1 MEETRVLPKPL
12 SSPAG
17 RNWSNIV
24 QNGWTWDFQLSG
36 TGSRAGCGYEASLA
50 FSDNYPFAA
59 PKLTFVTLTPGAVVQ
74 YHPNANNDGEVCPD
88 SFGIGSGWA
97 PAIKI
102 DKILTQIEETIV
114 TPELTHALRAELGVQ
129 YTENRA
135 AFNAAIQAN
144 IATQNTM
151 ASQLIADIAR
161 MRQ

>member
-1 MEETRVLPKPL
+1 MEETRVLPKFL

-17 RNWSNIV
+17 RNWSNMV
-24 QNGWTWDFQLSG
+24 KNGMTWNFQLSG
-36 TGSRAGCGYEASLA
+36 TGPRAGGVYEASLA
-50 FSDNYPFAA
+50 FPDNYPFAG
-59 PKLTFVTLTPGAVVQ
+59 PTLKFVTPTPGTVVP
-74 YHPNANNDGEVCPD
+74 YHPNVNNDGEVCAD
-88 SFGIGSGWA
+88 SFGIGAGWA